1 MQVWSWHPWNSSS
14 LFWCK
19 EHSIIR
25 MNLWSSPPL
34 KIKSF
39 ENTEIL
45 HASYKTLESSSYH
58 LLVQFANNEIH
69 NLTLFIFHQRFT
81 YHCLQNRST
90 RQVFYKKGVFRNSGL
105 FPATLLKKKT
115 LAQVFSWEFCKI
127 SNNTCCYKT
136 TPLAA
141 SDKTSLNK
149 NSCWLRHDVDG
160 RSKSF
165 LTQAM
170 SGLKKCGT
178 RSHHAPYVPQ
188 TSVRRVRTV
197 KRATV
202 ILLEKFLGNL
212 DN

>member
-58 LLVQFANNEIH
+58 LLVQLANNEIY

-90 RQVFYKKGVFRNSGL
+90 RQEVFYEKGVFRNSGL
-105 FPATLLKKKT
+105 FPATLLKKRLWHRCFPVNFAKFLITPVVTKQLRWLLLTKLRWTKT
-115 LAQVFSWEFCKI
+115 LA
-127 SNNTCCYKT
+127 
-136 TPLAA
+136 
-141 SDKTSLNK
+141 
-149 NSCWLRHDVDG
+149 G
-160 RSKSF
+160 
-165 LTQAM
+165 
-170 SGLKKCGT
+170 
-178 RSHHAPYVPQ
+178 
-188 TSVRRVRTV
+188 
-197 KRATV
+197 
-202 ILLEKFLGNL
+202 
-212 DN
+212 